1 MEKHASAKPSPARA
15 SFNEKAT
22 CSDIDGE
29 VAPFSD
35 NYNNYVQA
43 GLSSEDAQFLA
54 AIPLEEQSRIF
65 RKVDWR
71 LVPFLGVLYL
81 IAHLDRANIGNA
93 KIEGLEASLGMSDT
107 DYNVAVA
114 VFFIPY
120 VLCEVPSNYLLSKF
134 SRASF
139 YMGTLVVSW
148 GTMMTMCGVVQN
160 TGSLIALRIL
170 LGLFESGFFPGAI
183 WLASQWYPPHKSQA
197 RMALFYMASA
207 LAGAF
212 SGLLAAAIAKLDG
225 AGGYEGWRW
234 IFLLEGIAS
243 VIAGVMTF
251 FVLPNSPKLAKWL
264 TTDEVRF
271 LELMHAAT
279 RGKATVQSEES
290 SGNKKNFKWGVLWS
304 IIKDW
309 QLYLQA
315 MVMASNS
322 VPNYALKVTMPQ
334 IIRNMGFTTQTSQ
347 LLTAPPYICGAIS
360 AVVAAYYADR
370 LRWRM
375 PFIVA
380 SQSLLIVA
388 YAVLFVK
395 ADDIANSV
403 AVCYFCVFLA
413 CIGVYPIIPGCLAWT
428 INNLAQAEKRAMGIA
443 FMMMMGNSGGLVG
456 SFIFLEKEKPKYS
469 TGFGGSLAF
478 ATAGIACALTLELL
492 YWRSNKSDA
501 KYTEDE
507 VKAKYTD
514 EELYKMGDR
523 CPLFK
528 YGL

>member
-1 MEKHASAKPSPARA
+1 
-15 SFNEKAT
+15 
-22 CSDIDGE
+22 
-29 VAPFSD
+29 
-35 NYNNYVQA
+35 NNYVQA

-139 YMGTLVVSW
+139 YMGTLV
-148 GTMMTMCGVVQN
+148 C
-160 TGSLIALRIL
+160 
-170 LGLFESGFFPGAI
+170 
-183 WLASQWYPPHKSQA
+183 QWYPPHKSQA